1 MAEVNPNVDVAK
13 KGSQE
18 FAQLKTYGDLKKA
31 INLIKLKQK
40 GAQVG
45 DVAVTTVVGLIPGL
59 SQAKT
64 TYDFVKAAFL
74 KPDTKKT
81 NTWIDKLDIDD
92 AMSNIIDDTVE
103 NGFLKM
109 IAQTIDSE
117 PNDKSLES
125 DFNMNQQMVDYLKNN
140 YSGRTVTGIRENKM
154 DKLRELIRQAI
165 AEVLDEE
172 NATSGGEAYM
182 TKFAFSKGG
191 KNKATKYAEKLGMKV
206 VGDRP
211 KHGKTF
217 DFIKYE
223 SLIDKII
230 NEKLYI
236 LTPNAF
242 GKINPK
248 VMTIDGSQEATEANI
263 KKSEHKEQQQV
274 VDEMINEAS
283 FRTFSKSIS
292 EVSPKRKIDNAIRSI
307 NKRLK
312 EIDQLA
318 EFTLR
323 LREQHNLTNE
333 TQLPNSSKGLEV
345 MTERIAKIYK
355 KIKTLKQ

>member
-1 MAEVNPNVDVAK
+1 MALNLN
-13 KGSQE
+13 
-18 FAQLKTYGDLKKA
+18 TYGDLKKA
-31 INLIKLKQK
+31 IKAIALKQK
-40 GAQVG
+40 GEAIISQGKSFALDQVL
-45 DVAVTTVVGLIPGL
+45 GLIPGA
-59 SQAKT
+59 SNAKT
-64 TYDFVKAAFL
+64 TYDFIKAAIQ

-81 NTWIDKLDIDD
+81 TTWLDKLDIDD
-92 AMSNIIDDTVE
+92 KMSAIVDDTVE
-103 NGFLKM
+103 NGFM
-109 IAQTIDSE
+109 QTMANTIESE
-117 PNDKSLES
+117 SDDKPLEN
-125 DFNMNQQMVDYLKNN
+125 DFNMNQKMVDYLKKE
-140 YSGRTVTGIRENKM
+140 YSGRTVAGIQENKINIRE
-154 DKLRELIRQAI
+154 LVRQAI
-165 AEVLDEE
+165 EQVIDEE

-191 KNKATKYAEKLGMKV
+191 KNKATKYAEKLGYKV
-206 VGDRP
+206 VGKAP
-211 KHGKTF
+211 KSGKTF
-217 DFIKYE
+217 DFVKYE
-223 SLIDKII
+223 SLINDLV
-230 NEKLYI
+230 NERLYI

-248 VMTIDGSQEATEANI
+248 VMTIDGSEEATETNI

-274 VDEMINEAS
+274 VDEMLNEAS
-283 FRTFSKSIS
+283 FRTFNKSIS